1 MVAKVTELHLEGTKP
16 NVHVAVGC
24 PGESF
29 EAALD
34 KGKVSAIE
42 IVQTPT
48 KKDKKIND
56 DFQLKKQGSKER

>member
-1 MVAKVTELHLEGTKP
+1 VTELQLEGTKP
-16 NVHVAVGC
+16 NVHVAVGR

-34 KGKVSAIE
+34 KGKVNAIE

-48 KKDKKIND
+48 KKDKKSTMIS
-56 DFQLKKQGSKER
+56 G

>member
-1 MVAKVTELHLEGTKP
+1 VTELQLEGTKP
-16 NVHVAVGC
+16 NVHVAVGR

-34 KGKVSAIE
+34 KGKVNAI

-56 DFQLKKQGSKER
+56 DFRLKKQGSKER

>member
-1 MVAKVTELHLEGTKP
+1 MTELQLEGTKP
-16 NVHVAVGC
+16 NVHVAVGR

-34 KGKVSAIE
+34 KGKVNAI

-48 KKDKKIND
+48 KKDKIIND
-56 DFQLKKQGSKER
+56 DFRLKKQGSKER

>member
-1 MVAKVTELHLEGTKP
+1 MTELQLEGTKP
-16 NVHVAVGC
+16 NVHVAVGR

-34 KGKVSAIE
+34 KGKVNAI

-56 DFQLKKQGSKER
+56 DFRLKKQGSKER

>member
-1 MVAKVTELHLEGTKP
+1 MTELQLEGTKP
-16 NVHVAVGC
+16 NVHVAVGR

-34 KGKVSAIE
+34 KGKVNAIE

-48 KKDKKIND
+48 KKDKTIND
-56 DFQLKKQGSKER
+56 DFRLKKQGSKER